1 MGIPSLVEP
10 VRRQEARSGKIEK
23 LVALAKPENRYQR
36 LAFARPHHRK
46 STDIQSMKTTTQR
59 LTVLCVILTGL
70 FGLALQVAA
79 AGECRDCR
87 GPYGGKTTPCGETGC
102 GPRYWGAFWDEPN
115 CPDPCD
121 CRNEWRGGQFK
132 SPSLDLLAPWQL
144 PPGKGF
150 WTPEQCG
157 YATEG
162 HCHSCGH
169 SWCPRWLTP
178 SWWLD

>member
-1 MGIPSLVEP
+1 
-10 VRRQEARSGKIEK
+10 
-23 LVALAKPENRYQR
+23 LAKPQNWYER
-36 LAFARPHHRK
+36 LAFAKPHQPKLADTFPMRT
-46 STDIQSMKTTTQR
+46 SIQR
-59 LTVLCVILTGL
+59 LTASCGALACLIGLTMQL
-70 FGLALQVAA
+70 AA
-79 AGECRDCR
+79 AGECRACR
-87 GPYGGKTTPCGETGC
+87 GPYGGKTMPCEDTGC

-121 CRNEWRGGQFK
+121 CRNQWRKGQFK
-132 SPSLDLLAPWQL
+132 SPSLDLLAPWQM

-169 SWCPRWLTP
+169 GWCPNWLKP
-178 SWWLD
+178 SWWMN

>member
-1 MGIPSLVEP
+1 M
-10 VRRQEARSGKIEK
+10 SGKIEK

-46 STDIQSMKTTTQR
+46 STDILSMKTTTQR

-79 AGECRDCR
+79 AGECRACR

-169 SWCPRWLTP
+169 GWCPRWLTP
-178 SWWLD
+178 RWWFD